1 MSTCLSRKKQ
11 KPSILTYN
19 TTSLYI
25 CFLKQTSRA
34 RTQTVLSRRLKKKYK
49 IQKLASTHLWQSVN
63 HVYFHP
69 ETTGSARSTAS
80 FESLKTFVKTCER
93 KKKNNNVDPFPFKVA
108 RVFVCVL
115 RERERERQEVRDRES
130 IKEGMTKFRD
140 SIEVLSCNENT
151 NLQKYYCCVKSQ
163 VVRYKVPHSFLED

>member
-34 RTQTVLSRRLKKKYK
+34 RTQAVLSRRLKKKYK

-115 RERERERQEVRDRES
+115 RERERERQEVGGVEWGGYF
-130 IKEGMTKFRD
+130 EGGGRIFKITKMARGLLFWKG
-140 SIEVLSCNENT
+140 
-151 NLQKYYCCVKSQ
+151 QKKW
-163 VVRYKVPHSFLED
+163 RIL